1 MELAYLVSDIE
12 LLYIVSLLDDLADK
26 LMAADEV
33 GRTFEVS
40 SVKVQVAAAEGRGG
54 DFQDRIRWLLD
65 VRVGTVFHCDL
76 EL

>member
-12 LLYIVSLLDDLADK
+12 LLDVVSLLDDLADK
-26 LMAADEV
+26 LMATDEV
-33 GRTFEVS
+33 GRTFEMS
-40 SVKVQVAAAEGRGG
+40 SVEVQITAAEGCGG

>member
-12 LLYIVSLLDDLADK
+12 LLYIVSLLDNLADK
-26 LMAADEV
+26 LMAADEI

-40 SVKVQVAAAEGRGG
+40 SVEVQIAAAEGCRG
-54 DFQDRIRWLLD
+54 DFQDRVRWLLD
-65 VRVGTVFHCDL
+65 VRVGAIFYCDL

>member
-33 GRTFEVS
+33 GWT
-40 SVKVQVAAAEGRGG
+40 
-54 DFQDRIRWLLD
+54 L
-65 VRVGTVFHCDL
+65 
-76 EL
+76 